1 MCEKNT
7 LIIYCPECGN
17 QMNVDTNKNAVT
29 CNCCGTSFLV
39 KYLVNG
45 NLKKDLN
52 FNNDDLLLNQAAYI
66 SDPAGGLIYL
76 DNFILKYEIAIQQIR
91 SMSVCLIYRASSK
104 TNCLCYHDAC
114 SLIETM
120 AIYVTECKDQTISNC
135 SEPLGPYLLH
145 VT

>member
-17 QMNVDTNKNAVT
+17 PINVDTNKNAVT
-29 CNCCGTSFLV
+29 CKCCDISFLV
-39 KYLVNG
+39 KDLVNG

-76 DNFILKYEIAIQQIR
+76 DNFILKYDWEKYQF
-91 SMSVCLIYRASSK
+91 SSK
-104 TNCLCYHDAC
+104 IMIDEIVDMINKSKIKFPNNPQSYFLEFEGIYQII
-114 SLIETM
+114 LKKIEGLEK
-120 AIYVTECKDQTISNC
+120 IERFN
-135 SEPLGPYLLH
+135 
-145 VT
+145 